1 MKVHV
6 PKDVKVVGFDNI
18 PDAKL
23 SSPALTSFNVNKN
36 ALGRQII
43 SVLLDRIAHP
53 TRANQIIYIASKAIL
68 RATT

>member
-1 MKVHV
+1 MAE
-6 PKDVKVVGFDNI
+6 I
-18 PDAKL
+18 A
-23 SSPALTSFNVNKN
+23 SSMP
-36 ALGRQII
+36 QII